1 VAGDEDHAFV
11 DDDGLDRSAL
21 ELLAGGAAVEV
32 AVLDPLGLGGFE
44 IADCCGVVA
53 ELTLVGVFLGVGD
66 VGFESEE
73 GVAVEVVQI
82 LVGELELVGV
92 AGVEIDLHGVGGAGV
107 GVFGGGVLTLRVGIL
122 CWLGGG
128 RWVGGLCERGAAQ
141 QQCGQN
147 AMAGGHTVGPIQL

>member
-1 VAGDEDHAFV
+1 MAGDEDHAFV

-53 ELTLVGVFLGVGD
+53 ELALVRAFLGVGN
-66 VGFESEE
+66 VGLEGEE

-107 GVFGGGVLTLRVGIL
+107 GVFGGWRGLGVGSL
-122 CWLGGG
+122 CWLRG
-128 RWVGGLCERGAAQ
+128 RLRVRGLRERGAAQ
-141 QQCGQN
+141 QECGQD
-147 AMAGGHTVGPIQL
+147 AGSGWHAVGPIQL